1 MQASDKTDV
10 DIKTKLHW
18 RSEKKT
24 SICIV
29 GKKKIHK
36 KPKAM
41 DAAAKVRWIAYFAH
55 TNNRAA
61 KWLHMIAS

>member
-1 MQASDKTDV
+1 MKN
-10 DIKTKLHW
+10 
-18 RSEKKT
+18 
-24 SICIV
+24 SICIEI
-29 GKKKIHK
+29 KKKKKTHK